1 MTSVRSLRHG
11 VNIGIGPFTVL
22 LRSAIGALEDE
33 LARIYADYPI
43 AEGCSFADFQI
54 AVTRPRGLRRWL
66 RPQAILD
73 FDGERPFAPSPLH
86 DAFLL
91 FEAGL
96 NWLISERANQYLMIH
111 AGGVEQ
117 GGRAVIMPAPA
128 GSGKT
133 TLSAGLASRGWRL
146 LSDELALLEPEGG
159 TIHPVVRP
167 LSLKNDAV
175 RLIQRYSAGTVLS
188 RQYTDTAKGTIT
200 FIKPPR
206 ESVLRAREPVLPH
219 WVVFPKYAAGAPAVL
234 EPVSKARAFFM
245 ISDNSFNYAIH
256 GRQGFDAVARL
267 IDACSCYS
275 FTYSSLDDA
284 AAIFGTLVAAA

>member
-1 MTSVRSLRHG
+1 MTSVRSLTHG

-22 LRSAIGALEDE
+22 LRSAIAALEE
-33 LARIYADYPI
+33 EFARIYADYPI
-43 AEGCSFADFQI
+43 AESGSFADFQI
-54 AVTRPRGLRRWL
+54 SIARPRGPRRWL

-73 FDGERPFAPSPLH
+73 FDGERPFAPSPLSQ
-86 DAFLL
+86 AFLL

-96 NWLISERANQYLMIH
+96 NWLISERANQYLMVH
-111 AGGVEQ
+111 AAGLEQ
-117 GGRAVIMPAPA
+117 GGRAVVMPAPP

-175 RLIQRYSAGTVLS
+175 RLIQRYSQATVLS
-188 RQYTDTAKGTIT
+188 RQYTDTAKGAIT

-206 ESVLRAREPVLPH
+206 ESVLRAREPARPH
-219 WVVFPKYAAGAPAVL
+219 WLVFPKYVAGAPAVL
-234 EPVSKARAFFM
+234 EPVPKARAFFM

-256 GRQGFDAVARL
+256 GRQGFEAVARL
-267 IDACSCYS
+267 IEACTCYN

-284 AAIFGTLVAAA
+284 ALTFRNLAAAA

>member
-1 MTSVRSLRHG
+1 MTSVRSLKHG

-22 LRSAIGALEDE
+22 LRSSVAALEEE

-43 AEGCSFADFQI
+43 AESGSFVDFHI
-54 AVTRPRGLRRWL
+54 AVARPRGPRRWL

-73 FDGERPFAPSPLH
+73 FDGERPFAPSPLSQ
-86 DAFLL
+86 AFLL

-96 NWLISERANQYLMIH
+96 NWLISERANQYLMVH
-111 AGGVEQ
+111 AAGLER
-117 GGRAVIMPAPA
+117 GGRAAIMPAPA

-146 LSDELALLEPEGG
+146 LSDELVLLEPEGG
-159 TIHPVVRP
+159 TIYPVVRP

-175 RLIQRYSAGTVLS
+175 LLIQRYFRATVLS
-188 RQYTDTAKGTIT
+188 RQYTDTAKGDIT

-206 ESVLRAREPVLPH
+206 ESVLRAREPARPH
-219 WVVFPKYAAGAPAVL
+219 WVVFPKYVAGTPAML
-234 EPVSKARAFFM
+234 EPVSKACAFFM

-267 IDACSCYS
+267 IDACSCYR

-284 AAIFGTLVAAA
+284 AATFDALAAAT